1 MGEFAKGF
9 DLRRKE
15 PCDHQRLPTYFIGQ
29 ENECICMW
37 EPEHPSFRKKWRQ
50 PS

>member
-15 PCDHQRLPTYFIGQ
+15 PCDHQRWFTYFIGK
-29 ENECICMW
+29 ENESLEKRTFGIYMYVG
-37 EPEHPSFRKKWRQ
+37 S
-50 PS
+50 